1 MLDADNIIIL
11 ETLCHRE
18 RSVSDDIFYFEK
30 INLIVMLQ
38 KFESSTKM
46 PWICSGIRTRNF
58 VYLARLPGELM
69 SA

>member
-38 KFESSTKM
+38 KFESTKM
-46 PWICSGIRTRNF
+46 PWICSGIPTRNF
-58 VYLARLPGELM
+58 VYLARWHGQLM